1 MVNSLEQL
9 KKLMWNL
16 PGRGLIDELQYQ
28 LALDHALIP
37 DSEGRWPGQ
46 PGYVPTHDVAFAA
59 YQLVGFLAAQP
70 QVTNGQSE
78 GTSVTTTPPDWQAL
92 LRYLAGLSIILG
104 HQDVLRMI
112 PLPPDRY
119 LRRTDMSGRG
129 DYNYGDVDTDI
140 G

>member
-1 MVNSLEQL
+1 MVDSLEQL

-16 PGRGLIDELQYQ
+16 PGRGLIDDIQYQ

-37 DSEGRWPGQ
+37 DSVGRWPGQ
-46 PGYVPTHDVAFAA
+46 AGYVPTHDVAFAA
-59 YQLVGFLAAQP
+59 YQLVGFLVAQP

-78 GTSVTTTPPDWQAL
+78 NTSVTTTPPDWQAL

-104 HQDVLRMI
+104 NQDVLQVI

-129 DYNYGDVDTDI
+129 DYYYGDVDTDV